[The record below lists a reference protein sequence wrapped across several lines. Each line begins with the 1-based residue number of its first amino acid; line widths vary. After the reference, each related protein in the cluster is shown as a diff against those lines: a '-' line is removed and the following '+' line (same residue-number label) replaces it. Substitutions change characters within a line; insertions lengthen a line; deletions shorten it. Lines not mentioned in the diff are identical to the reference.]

1 MHEMLFTK
9 NEISS
14 SIHFW
19 NVDHNNGRKQNI
31 VQKKA
36 VKASKAYGKK
46 SSAFKRKTFPYQVR
60 RDLLYYHRWTHL
72 QKYFVITKII
82 LLILWITLYS
92 PVEPSTAQYIPVQ
105 SGTFQYCPV
114 QPSTAQEVNWF
125 SDTVE
130 YSWNIEQLLS
140 VIDRQ
145 RQRRLEIFL
154 SVIWV
159 LFVFCKVAHVH
170 LVLFRFLHHQKIL
183 LQPIQCNV
191 HHEALEWPE
200 TLDQL
205 GERCR

>member
-1 MHEMLFTK
+1 MPVTRDWANALWLQQHSESAFFGTPPVYLFLERAFSMHDVLFTK

-36 VKASKAYGKK
+36 VKASKACRKK
-46 SSAFKRKTFPYQVR
+46 SSAFKRKTSPYQVR

-105 SGTFQYCPV
+105 SGTIQYCPV

-125 SDTVE
+125 SDTVD
-130 YSWNIEQLLS
+130 YSWLIEQL
-140 VIDRQ
+140 
-145 RQRRLEIFL
+145 
-154 SVIWV
+154 
-159 LFVFCKVAHVH
+159 
-170 LVLFRFLHHQKIL
+170 
-183 LQPIQCNV
+183 
-191 HHEALEWPE
+191 
-200 TLDQL
+200 
-205 GERCR
+205 